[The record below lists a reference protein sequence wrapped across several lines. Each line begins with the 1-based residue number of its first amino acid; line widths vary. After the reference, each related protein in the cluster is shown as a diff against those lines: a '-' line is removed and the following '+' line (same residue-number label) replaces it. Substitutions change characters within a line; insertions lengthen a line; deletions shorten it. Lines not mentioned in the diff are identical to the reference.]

1 MRRITVTL
9 PPVLE
14 RELVAYIRI
23 RDPDRRRSISDHV
36 RDLIRRALA
45 TVPADGADPQK
56 EEE

>member
-1 MRRITVTL
+1 
-9 PPVLE
+9 VLE
-14 RELVAYIRI
+14 HELVAYIRI

>member
-1 MRRITVTL
+1 VRRITVTL

-14 RELVAYIRI
+14 HELVAYIRI
-23 RDPDRRRSISDHV
+23 RDPDRRQSISDH
-36 RDLIRRALA
+36 IRELLKQALA